1 MVLCGA
7 SVQTPREGGGIYIII
22 FWNSAYIY
30 IYIYIIKEID
40 FISSW
45 GIESNFYFLEKMH
58 AHSQRR
64 GDVFLTQKYSI
75 NSTQKSW

>member
-22 FWNSAYIY
+22 FWNSAY

-64 GDVFLTQKYSI
+64 GDVFLTQKYII
-75 NSTQKSW
+75 NFTQKSW

>member
-30 IYIYIIKEID
+30 IYIIKEID

-58 AHSQRR
+58 VHSQRR
-64 GDVFLTQKYSI
+64 GDVFLTQKYII
-75 NSTQKSW
+75 NFTQKSW

>member
-22 FWNSAYIY
+22 FWNSAY

-64 GDVFLTQKYSI
+64 GDVLLTQKYSI